1 MGPPAMPPGVTLGS
15 MQRLYVNIVQSC
27 HTTVSFG
34 VWKKGTMVGIPVLV
48 CKLLTTSGSGY
59 MYIRHLFTTV
69 QLYSCKVVVS
79 SLVVQLSQLFSCTSG
94 SSGAVPVVL
103 HATRY
108 S

>member
-1 MGPPAMPPGVTLGS
+1 

-48 CKLLTTSGSGY
+48 CKLLTTSGDIS
-59 MYIRHLFTTV
+59 LDFTTV

-79 SLVVQLSQLFSCTSG
+79 SLVVQLKLFSCTSG
-94 SSGAVPVVL
+94 PSGAVPVVL